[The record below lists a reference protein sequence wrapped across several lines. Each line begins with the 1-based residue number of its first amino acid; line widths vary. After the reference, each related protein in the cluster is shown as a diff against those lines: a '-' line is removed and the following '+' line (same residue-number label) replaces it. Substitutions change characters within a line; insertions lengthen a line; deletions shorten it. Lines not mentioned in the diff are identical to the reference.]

1 MSKQTVAQ
9 MRAKH
14 ALGRITSYQTV
25 YQTEEDK
32 QKRFNSYTASFGP
45 MILMSGFGQACA
57 FYVANKKT
65 EHKDVLDAV
74 EAWLQEKGR
83 PFHGQNGNIIACIT
97 SSDSSTYRL
106 AQIETLAYLDWL
118 KKFGKAFLK
127 SEEGDAL

>member
-14 ALGRITSYQTV
+14 ALGRITSYQT
-25 YQTEEDK
+25 EEDK
-32 QKRFNSYTASFGP
+32 QKRFNSYIASFGP

-65 EHKDVLDAV
+65 EHKEVLDAV
-74 EAWLQEKGR
+74 EDWLKKEGR
-83 PFHGQNGNIIACIT
+83 PFHGQDDNIIQCIT
-97 SSDSSTYRL
+97 NCDSSTYRL

-127 SEEGDAL
+127 SEEGDE